1 MEHLHA
7 PSLVRPDVLDRCIPN
22 RVKAMDSRLRLD
34 KFSLP
39 VGVEAWIEFLESR
52 TRDNILWTYL
62 WLRPKIVLLG
72 CQTQL
77 PLVMLG
83 LNCTR
88 PYSPS
93 RVMRQL
99 GRLQDVPPAVDLL
112 KDVEYFKDQALGE
125 SKYEQFWKHAT
136 KLGVDTLKES
146 LDNPGH
152 TQGYEVWLQSIPRG
166 ISQPLPAQLRGRIQ
180 EECIVD
186 DHQDESVG
194 SKVETLRVQL
204 ADLFKTVE
212 RCQNN
217 LSKCTPHEA
226 GIRARSFFPGIRVSL
241 QDMLQS
247 LNGRKRTSEA
257 GPYQPGSS
265 RRAPG

>member
-1 MEHLHA
+1 M
-7 PSLVRPDVLDRCIPN
+7 
-22 RVKAMDSRLRLD
+22 
-34 KFSLP
+34 
-39 VGVEAWIEFLESR
+39 
-52 TRDNILWTYL
+52 
-62 WLRPKIVLLG
+62 
-72 CQTQL
+72 
-77 PLVMLG
+77 
-83 LNCTR
+83 
-88 PYSPS
+88 
-93 RVMRQL
+93 
-99 GRLQDVPPAVDLL
+99 PPAVDLL

-146 LDNPGH
+146 LDNSGY
-152 TQGYEVWLQSIPRG
+152 TQGYGVWLQSIPRG

-180 EECIVD
+180 EDCIVD

-226 GIRARSFFPGIRVSL
+226 GLWAQSFLPSIRVSL

-247 LNGRKRTSEA
+247 LNGRKRTSKA
-257 GPYQPGSS
+257 GPSQPGLS
-265 RRAPG
+265 RRAPV